1 MADYDPVEGRNKGI
15 SVNGTQLALPD
26 QLLWHHSIKSE
37 KTILSDNGEISNWWF
52 VFSGI
57 VCSGHKIACKK

>member
-26 QLLWHHSIKSE
+26 QLLWHNSIKSE
-37 KTILSDNGEISNWWF
+37 KTILSDNG
-52 VFSGI
+52 
-57 VCSGHKIACKK
+57 